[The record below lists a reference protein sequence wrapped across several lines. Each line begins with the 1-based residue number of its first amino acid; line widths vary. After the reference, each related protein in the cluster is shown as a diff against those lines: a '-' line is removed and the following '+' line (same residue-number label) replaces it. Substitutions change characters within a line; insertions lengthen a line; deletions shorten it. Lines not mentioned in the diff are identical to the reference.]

1 MFSGVSKSKF
11 LVKKKSLS
19 GLLSSFFLNND
30 GATALEYGLIIGF
43 ISLVL
48 IGSLTT
54 MGVQLTAVFT
64 SLTSSLQTIA
74 SS

>member
-1 MFSGVSKSKF
+1 MFSGIFKGKSF
-11 LVKKKSLS
+11 VKNKSLAD
-19 GLLSSFFLNND
+19 LLSSFFLNND